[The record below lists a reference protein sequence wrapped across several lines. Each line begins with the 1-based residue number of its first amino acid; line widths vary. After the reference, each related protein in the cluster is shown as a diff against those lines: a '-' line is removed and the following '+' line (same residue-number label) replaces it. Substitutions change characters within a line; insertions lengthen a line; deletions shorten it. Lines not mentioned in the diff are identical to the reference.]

1 VREQDLSHFARF
13 QHKSATARD
22 HIGVVPAKFGDAV
35 LSSESWQAR
44 RLSNL

>member
-1 VREQDLSHFARF
+1 MREQDLLHFARF

-22 HIGVVPAKFGDAV
+22 HISVVPAKFRGAV

-44 RLSNL
+44 RLSHL